1 MIPGLAPPSPAGLFL
16 CAAGFD
22 AIDGMLI
29 DMLAAIARTDYEH
42 SSRVY
47 QAGSRAVIH
56 VAAHPQ
62 APPPPACLA
71 LVVVGPIACFGASFI
86 MDRRDAALLRVH
98 ERNIDKYQRLLKTKL
113 SEAEV
118 HYLQKRLSEER
129 LSVAML
135 QFKEHPDRP

>member
-1 MIPGLAPPSPAGLFL
+1 
-16 CAAGFD
+16 
-22 AIDGMLI
+22 
-29 DMLAAIARTDYEH
+29 
-42 SSRVY
+42 
-47 QAGSRAVIH
+47 
-56 VAAHPQ
+56 
-62 APPPPACLA
+62 
-71 LVVVGPIACFGASFI
+71 VVVGPIACFGASFI

-129 LSVAML
+129 LSVVML